1 MSRQITINNK
11 TYTVR
16 PFVGELAL
24 IAINLQENLFQSF
37 KKHNEFVN
45 GLIQQLDDF
54 NPSEIATLQGDEW
67 VLKITLEQWFRI
79 LTELQKIA
87 YSDMVQNAKDSEYP
101 QDTLLAEKRA
111 VENYAF
117 VTVQQGKFEEYVTN
131 FDDDWVEKLT
141 KNKLTQTA
149 DYFRLLYE
157 HWSGRVKHLEGSC
170 KKFAQSQIAAIPKAY
185 QKIPTTED

>member
-1 MSRQITINNK
+1 MSREITINNK
-11 TYTVR
+11 TYQVR

-45 GLIQQLDDF
+45 GLIQQVDGF
-54 NPSEIATLQGDEW
+54 NPNEIATLQGDDW

-79 LTELQKIA
+79 LTDLQRIA
-87 YSDMVQNAKDSEYP
+87 YSDMVQNSKESDYP
-101 QDTLLAEKRA
+101 QDTMLAEKRA
-111 VENYAF
+111 IENYAF
-117 VTVQQGKFEEYVTN
+117 VTVQQSKFDEYVAN

-149 DYFRLLYE
+149 DYFKILYE
-157 HWSGRVKHLEGSC
+157 HWSGRLKNLEGNC
-170 KKFAQSQIAAIPKAY
+170 KKFVQSQIAAIPKAY
-185 QKIPTTED
+185 QKTQGSDD